1 MSSYLQ
7 GLFNYIRGTWPATV
21 FLGKTWDVVS
31 EQSKDS
37 ILKIIWLL
45 QCPEEKSSDVVQ
57 LLRQLPTGED
67 WFSVKDIETGF
78 DILQS
83 AVISR
88 NKDVVKYLLSFCV
101 DLDCYHCSSPVHL
114 AAYLGEKGILQILS
128 ERGAN
133 VNKKLGMCYPQPH
146 KAISYEPHYFSF
158 SKQPVYLCKTRRLTP
173 VQCAILRNQLSCVQ
187 IILEQER
194 LKVKQSLSPQN
205 LLMYSCQ
212 EGAPDCIRYFA
223 DLYPDC
229 INKYMKG
236 DTPLLAA
243 VPWGEQCAKILLESG
258 ADVHLRSESI
268 QETALHRLYRQNID
282 GLFTIYD
289 TTKYLLTTGIEQEV
303 NTYTHLKETALHM
316 LVSHISYTG
325 GNYVDP
331 QRQLPRAQLQESYQ
345 SQVLAAIRLLLEF
358 NADPHLLNGTRL
370 TPLSRLLHI
379 GLKVV
384 HKADKCECVRT
395 SQPDIYIGD
404 YKHDYEILAKAM
416 EILFEFKSDSNFMC
430 QVGHTPLILLL
441 QFLLYDDLANLC
453 AQSTSVLR
461 TVEVLLKNEAEPN
474 FTDGAHGTAH
484 SLIAMIC
491 HRCMQDDPENLGVPL
506 GQSPLLREQFGELV
520 NEVLCV
526 MLRHG
531 LDPNHK
537 SNKISRHLQG
547 GQGNGLIE
555 FVSLVSTASSNAEF
569 QLVEKWI
576 RTLLQWGADPDLE
589 PYPSEPIICHCQSS
603 IFLKKLPTQPLAHLI
618 HEVKDKENLLFN
630 KSVQNI
636 LLLFYNTMDHK
647 ALHGCLTASKSILHL
662 QPSGILLDGL
672 TVSSLCDG
680 SVDFLTLIN
689 MMSGNPQSL
698 KELSRVS
705 IYKSLKHNLAS
716 KVESLPLPSVV
727 KKYVLEIAT

>member
-1 MSSYLQ
+1 MSSYLK
-7 GLFNYIRGTWPATV
+7 LIFDYIKATWPVTV
-21 FLGKTWDVVS
+21 FFGKNTNVTS
-31 EQSKDS
+31 EQSEDI
-37 ILKIIWLL
+37 ILKIISLL
-45 QCPEEKSSDVVQ
+45 RCPEDKSSDVF
-57 LLRQLPTGED
+57 LLLAQLPTGED
-67 WFSVKDIETGF
+67 LLNVKDIETGF
-78 DILQS
+78 DILQF
-83 AVISR
+83 AIIRR
-88 NKDVVKYLLSFCV
+88 NEDVVKYLLSHCV
-101 DLDCYHCSSPVHL
+101 NLDCYHCSSPVHL
-114 AAYLGEKGILQILS
+114 AAYLGEHRMLLMLS
-128 ERGAN
+128 ERRAN

-146 KAISYEPHYFSF
+146 KPVSYEPHYFSF
-158 SKQPVYLCKTRRLTP
+158 SKKPVFLCGTRRLTP
-173 VQCAILRNQLSCVQ
+173 VQCAIHCNQLSCVQ
-187 IILEQER
+187 VILENETF
-194 LKVKQSLSPQN
+194 KVNKSFSPQS

-212 EGAPDCIRYFA
+212 EGVPDCIRYFA
-223 DLYPDC
+223 DMFPDC

-331 QRQLPRAQLQESYQ
+331 QRQLPRPQLQESYQ
-345 SQVLAAIRLLLEF
+345 SQVVAAIRLLLEF
-358 NADPHLLNGTRL
+358 NADPHLLNGAKL

-379 GLKVV
+379 GLKAV

-395 SQPDIYIGD
+395 SQPDIYIDD
-404 YKHDYEILAKAM
+404 YKHDYEILARAM
-416 EILFEFKSDSNFMC
+416 EILFEFKSDPNFMC

-441 QFLLYDDLANLC
+441 QFLLYDDLVHLC
-453 AQSTSVLR
+453 SQATSVIR
-461 TVEVLLKNEAEPN
+461 TVEVLLKNRAEPN
-474 FTDGAHGTAH
+474 FTDGGQGTAY

-491 HRCMQDDPENLGVPL
+491 RRCMQNDPQAQ
-506 GQSPLLREQFGELV
+506 GQQPALREQFGELI

-526 MLRHG
+526 MLRYG
-531 LDPNHK
+531 LHPNHK
-537 SNKISRHLQG
+537 TDKISRHLQG

-555 FVSLVSTASSNAEF
+555 FVSLVSIASSDSEF
-569 QLVEKWI
+569 QLIERWI
-576 RTLLQWGADPDLE
+576 QTLLQRGADPDLE

-618 HEVKDKENLLFN
+618 HEVKDQENLLTN
-630 KSVQNI
+630 KSVQSI
-636 LLLFYNTMDHK
+636 LLLFYNTMDHRT
-647 ALHGCLTASKSILHL
+647 LHGCLTTSKSILHL
-662 QPSGILLDGL
+662 QPSGTLLPGI

-680 SVDFLTLIN
+680 SVNFLTLIN
-689 MMSGNPQSL
+689 MMSGNPRSL

-705 IYKSLKHNLAS
+705 IYQSLKHNAAS
-716 KVESLPLPSVV
+716 TVESLPLPNVV
-727 KKYVLEIAT
+727 KKYILEIST